1 MRFMCIFFGPHL
13 LALVCAVPGVIYVA
27 CMLRVCCV
35 FRHGWKIL
43 KSDCNTLQHTA
54 THCDTLQYTA
64 THCITLHHTATHCNT
79 LQHTATHCITLHHTA
94 THCNTLQHTTTQN
107 LYLHPLA
114 TVRVVPCVVWVPS
127 LMRVALC
134 HSCVWSHV
142 SCVWSHL

>member
-1 MRFMCIFFGPHL
+1 MCIFFGPHL

-54 THCDTLQYTA
+54 THCITLQ
-64 THCITLHHTATHCNT
+64 
-79 LQHTATHCITLHHTA
+79 HTA

-107 LYLHPLA
+107 FYLHPLA
-114 TVRVVPCVVWVPS
+114 TVRVVPCVV
-127 LMRVALC
+127 
-134 HSCVWSHV
+134 
-142 SCVWSHL
+142 